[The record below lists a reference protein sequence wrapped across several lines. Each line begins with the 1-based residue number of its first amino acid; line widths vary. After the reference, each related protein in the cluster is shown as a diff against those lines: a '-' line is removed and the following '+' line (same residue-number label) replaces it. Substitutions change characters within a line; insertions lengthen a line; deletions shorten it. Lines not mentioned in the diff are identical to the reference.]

1 MPTEENKKETN
12 DIIEKKVNYTALWG
26 ALLAL
31 TGAIWALKILG
42 VPVDDNLRG
51 WWCFI
56 ILIPSVFILI
66 NEKNKFW
73 GILGL
78 VIGIPLL
85 LASWDIVNIAIL
97 IALIAPALLIYV
109 GVKIAKENDLKGLFE
124 ETKKNFNKKTNKKP
138 KKNE

>member
-1 MPTEENKKETN
+1 MPTEENKNIKNT
-12 DIIEKKVNYTALWG
+12 DKKINYTALWG
-26 ALLAL
+26 ALLTL
-31 TGAIWALKILG
+31 TGVIWALKILG

-78 VIGIPLL
+78 VVGVPLL
-85 LASWDIVNIAIL
+85 LGSWGIINLALL
-97 IALIAPALLIYV
+97 IALIAPAVLIYIGIKV
-109 GVKIAKENDLKGLFE
+109 AMKNDLKGLFD
-124 ETKKNFNKKTNKKP
+124 ETKKNLNKELTKKD
-138 KKNE
+138 KK

>member
-1 MPTEENKKETN
+1 MPTEENKNTKN
-12 DIIEKKVNYTALWG
+12 IDKKINYTALWG
-26 ALLAL
+26 ALLTL
-31 TGAIWALKILG
+31 TGIIWALKILG

-78 VIGIPLL
+78 VVGVPLL
-85 LASWDIVNIAIL
+85 LGSWGIINLALL
-97 IALIAPALLIYV
+97 IALIAPAVLIYI
-109 GVKIAKENDLKGLFE
+109 GVKIALKNDIKGLFE
-124 ETKKNFNKKTNKKP
+124 ETKKNFNAKTTKKP
-138 KKNE
+138 EKKN

>member
-1 MPTEENKKETN
+1 MPTEENKNIKNT
-12 DIIEKKVNYTALWG
+12 DKKINYTALWG
-26 ALLAL
+26 ALLTL
-31 TGAIWALKILG
+31 TGVIWALKILG

-78 VIGIPLL
+78 VVGVPLL
-85 LASWDIVNIAIL
+85 LGSWGIINLALL
-97 IALIAPALLIYV
+97 IALIAPAVLIYIGIKV
-109 GVKIAKENDLKGLFE
+109 DMKNDLKGLFD
-124 ETKKNFNKKTNKKP
+124 ETKKNLNKELTKKD
-138 KKNE
+138 KK